1 MEIAIDRISPI
12 TTLLD
17 EVVFQSSIDDMR
29 SAYFQYLKDLDSWM
43 ILSDYYLRN
52 EKKNKVITFTVLP
65 YLGAV
70 PQLQTIIRA
79 LAPRDIKHT
88 RSIDARLIE
97 FLRQLPILNVSF
109 IFQQDKYFAW
119 TNSSEFQLYMVE
131 FCETL
136 SAYVTFWRRD
146 TINQARLEKLSRNIQ
161 HTQELLRQK
170 KKNRLLCEAF
180 VISLLGG
187 YVASIVCREAAL
199 TNLCW
204 ISDRDRTNELGDNL
218 VRDFFQITL
227 VDIVKRNISF
237 SFTTANSDS
246 DEWYAEL
253 TRIPDLITGTVAGF
267 DFDNSGNHTIKPAA
281 WSVIGAYLANNKSDS
296 FIYRF
301 HVSSEGVKVQRMM
314 ITMKAT

>member
-1 MEIAIDRISPI
+1 
-12 TTLLD
+12 
-17 EVVFQSSIDDMR
+17 MR
-29 SAYFQYLKDLDSWM
+29 STYFQYFKDLDSWM
-43 ILSDYYLRN
+43 ILSDYYLGN
-52 EKKNKVITFTVLP
+52 EKTNQVITFTVLP

-70 PQLQTIIRA
+70 PQLQTIIRP

-88 RSIDARLIE
+88 RSIAARLIE

-119 TNSSEFQLYMVE
+119 TYSSEFQLYMAA

-136 SAYVTFWRRD
+136 SAYVAFWRRG
-146 TINQARLEKLSRNIQ
+146 TMNHARVDKLSQSIQ
-161 HTQELLRQK
+161 YTQELLRQK
-170 KKNRLLCEAF
+170 KKIKLLCEAF

-199 TNLCW
+199 TNLCRL
-204 ISDRDRTNELGDNL
+204 SDRDRTNELGDNL
-218 VRDFFQITL
+218 VRDLFQVTL
-227 VDIVKRNISF
+227 VDIVKKNISF

-246 DEWYAEL
+246 DEWNTEL

-267 DFDNSGNHTIKPAA
+267 DFDNSDNHTIKRAG

-296 FIYRF
+296 SIYRF
-301 HVSSEGVKVQRMM
+301 NVSSTGVKVQRMM

>member
-1 MEIAIDRISPI
+1 MEVAIDRLSHI

-17 EVVFQSSIDDMR
+17 EVLFQSSIDDMR
-29 SAYFQYLKDLDSWM
+29 RAYFHHLKDLDSWM
-43 ILSDYYLRN
+43 ILSDYYLGN
-52 EKKNKVITFTVLP
+52 EKTNKVITFTVLP

-79 LAPRDIKHT
+79 LAPKDIKHT

-119 TNSSEFQLYMVE
+119 TNSSEFQLYMAE
-131 FCETL
+131 FCEIL
-136 SAYVTFWRRD
+136 SAYVAFWRQD
-146 TINQARLEKLSRNIQ
+146 TTNHTRLDKLSRNILFAQ
-161 HTQELLRQK
+161 GLLRQK
-170 KKNRLLCEAF
+170 KKIRLLCEAF
-180 VISLLGG
+180 LISMLGG

-204 ISDRDRTNELGDNL
+204 LSDRDRTNELGDNL
-218 VRDFFQITL
+218 VRDFFQVTL
-227 VDIVKRNISF
+227 VDIVKKNISF

-246 DEWYAEL
+246 DEWYTEL

-267 DFDNSGNHTIKPAA
+267 DFDNSGNHMIKPAA

-314 ITMKAT
+314 ITMKTT